1 MFRYLFLIL
10 LTLSLPLSAT
20 FAADSKKIIAFAQDT
35 MANDFRKAQVYE
47 VRDEIVKHPH
57 LSFIYSDGKGQTSL
71 MIRQIEGFIK
81 QKIDLLILGTNDER
95 AVVPVITKA
104 YKSGIPVILISRGIL
119 SNNYTTFIKYDNRK
133 IGQIAGEF
141 IAKKMNGKG
150 KVLLLEGVPNTD
162 VTKLRSKGFF
172 DSINKY
178 KKISVIKRTGNFLRK
193 DTILEMEKLLKQDI
207 HFDAIFSGSDS
218 MLSGVRLALNRYKID
233 PASIIMVGVDFI
245 SEAQH
250 AIRNGT
256 QSATVT
262 YPLGGIKAVEIALK
276 ILKGQ
281 AVPKQIAI
289 SSELV
294 TKSNVDKVTPI
305 F

>member
-10 LTLSLPLSAT
+10 LTLSSPPLAASA
-20 FAADSKKIIAFAQDT
+20 DNKKVIAFAQDT
-35 MANDFRKAQVYE
+35 MANDFRKAQVHE
-47 VRDEIVKHPH
+47 VRDEIAKHPH

-104 YKSGIPVILISRGIL
+104 YKAGIPVILISRGIL

-150 KVLLLEGVPNTD
+150 KVLLLEGVPHTD

-193 DTILEMEKLLKQDI
+193 DTILEMEKLLKQDV

-245 SEAQH
+245 SEAQQ

-256 QSATVT
+256 QLATIT
-262 YPLGGIKAVEIALK
+262 YPLGGIKAVEVALK

-281 AVPKQIAI
+281 SVPKQISI

-294 TKSNVDKVTPI
+294 TKANVNKLTPV

>member
-1 MFRYLFLIL
+1 MVKYFYIILFA
-10 LTLSLPLSAT
+10 LSLPLSA
-20 FAADSKKIIAFAQDT
+20 ASADNKKVIAFAQDT
-35 MANDFRKAQVYE
+35 MANDFRKAQVHE
-47 VRDEIVKHPH
+47 VRDEIAKHPQ

-104 YKSGIPVILISRGIL
+104 YKAGIPVILISRGIL

-150 KVLLLEGVPNTD
+150 KVLLLEGVPHTD

-193 DTILEMEKLLKQDI
+193 DTILEMEKLLKQDV

-245 SEAQH
+245 SEAQQ

-256 QSATVT
+256 QLATIT
-262 YPLGGIKAVEIALK
+262 YPLGGIKAVEVALK

-281 AVPKQIAI
+281 SVPKQISI

-294 TKSNVDKVTPI
+294 TKANVNKLTPV